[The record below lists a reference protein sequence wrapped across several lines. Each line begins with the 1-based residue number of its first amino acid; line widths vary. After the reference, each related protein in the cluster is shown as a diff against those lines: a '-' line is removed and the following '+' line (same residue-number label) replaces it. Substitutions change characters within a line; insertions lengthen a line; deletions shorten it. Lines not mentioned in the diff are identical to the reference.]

1 MSFTFCSDVQGRVA
15 LPNGQ
20 TFKFFLDYRSQKM
33 PGESLVGLFLSQ
45 GETWKQQRRFTVK
58 TLGDFGFGKSSM
70 EDLVWEEAE
79 KFCESLSSRVEK
91 PVQVSGLFNISMLNI
106 LWRITTGDTFAYDDH
121 RIKQFR

>member
-1 MSFTFCSDVQGRVA
+1 MSFTSSSDVQARFA
-15 LPNGQ
+15 LPGGQ
-20 TFKFFLDYRSQKM
+20 LYKFFLDYKSQK
-33 PGESLVGLFLSQ
+33 GESLGGLFLSQ

-58 TLGDFGFGKSSM
+58 TLGDFGFGKSSV
-70 EDLVWEEAE
+70 EELVWEEAE